1 MEETTAKIVGLTA
14 SQSSIVVN
22 VTLKKNGIQSK
33 IKKFTRSALKVVN
46 LSKLAQSGSA
56 SSISISDGLTY
67 NQYYGLRVQDDQI
80 SLDVPDVAKVL
91 VVYESTNTVDPTLD
105 AIEFSSISNV
115 GADAIIGENVI
126 GSDSG
131 TVARVVTNNNSTP
144 SSGGTDKL
152 GVVYLNQNTFT
163 AGETVT
169 FKESNI
175 ISTVQSITLGKYNNV
190 TNNYVLDGGQK
201 NEYYDYSRLIRTT
214 DSEPSK
220 RLLVVFDHYIV
231 PCIG

>member
-1 MEETTAKIVGLTA
+1 M
-14 SQSSIVVN
+14 N
-22 VTLKKNGIQSK
+22 
-33 IKKFTRSALKVVN
+33 
-46 LSKLAQSGSA
+46 
-56 SSISISDGLTY
+56 
-67 NQYYGLRVQDDQI
+67 
-80 SLDVPDVAKVL
+80 
-91 VVYESTNTVDPTLD
+91 
-105 AIEFSSISNV
+105 
-115 GADAIIGENVI
+115 
-126 GSDSG
+126 
-131 TVARVVTNNNSTP
+131 
-144 SSGGTDKL
+144 DKL

-231 PCIG
+231 PASDTGDVFTVLSYVC